1 MAGILELRE
10 LLDSMNP
17 QLHDDD
23 VFCTIKGQLS
33 DYVHLNSL
41 ATFVEA
47 EGLTLVLLKA
57 DAEQAGLAFDG
68 AFK

>member
-1 MAGILELRE
+1 
-10 LLDSMNP
+10 
-17 QLHDDD
+17 
-23 VFCTIKGQLS
+23 
-33 DYVHLNSL
+33 L